1 MNKYKFLKKL
11 LCLTAVFML
20 TLSAAGCKEK
30 DTESNTSA
38 FPSAP
43 VNSEQTDALDPEN
56 IDLGTESG
64 TAVKAEELVIK
75 EGKANGVDVSKWQGK
90 IDWAKVKKSGI
101 DFAIIRIGFRGENG
115 VIYKDDCADY
125 NIQQADKAGVLVG
138 VYFFSTATTTAEA
151 LEEAEWTVSAIEG
164 YPISYPVVY
173 DCEGF
178 KNAESRM
185 YGISN
190 TQRTDNALAFLQYV
204 KQKGY
209 EGMLYSAKSELDN
222 SLYWDTPRIENT
234 YSVWVARYP
243 DVPYPKTSTPDYS
256 GKYDMWQY
264 TDKGTVSGI
273 SGNTDMSVSYFTRQ
287 KAAAKN
293 PDARP
298 KDAKAPTAND
308 NIYTAVS
315 DEVTAKIETN
325 LRDGATTKSNI
336 VGTLKNGEFLK
347 RTATGSNG
355 WSKLEL
361 NGKTVYAITSYLT
374 TDKSYKPQE
383 STSVSDGFS
392 PAEGE
397 VTAKDETNLRAE
409 PNTNS
414 EIVATIKNGE
424 FVTRVGVSPTGWTKL
439 SYNGRTAYAKTSL
452 LTTEVNSTSSKTEST
467 SDGFS
472 PAEGEVTA
480 KDETNLRAEPNTNS
494 EIVATIKNG
503 EFVTRIGVSP
513 IGWTK
518 VTYNGRTAYAKTS
531 LLTTEVNNTSSKTES
546 ASDGFSPASGR
557 VTAKTETNLRTAP
570 TTLNS
575 EVVYTLKKGEFAELI
590 GKHTNGWAKL
600 TFNGQTVY
608 AISSYLLSEEE
619 YNSQNG

>member
-11 LCLTAVFML
+11 LCLTAVFVL

-30 DTESNTSA
+30 DTESNTSDL
-38 FPSAP
+38 PSSPA
-43 VNSEQTDALDPEN
+43 NNEQTDALDPEN

-151 LEEAEWTVSAIEG
+151 LEEAEWTISAIEG

-424 FVTRVGVSPTGWTKL
+424 FVTRVGVK
-439 SYNGRTAYAKTSL
+439 R
-452 LTTEVNSTSSKTEST
+452 
-467 SDGFS
+467 
-472 PAEGEVTA
+472 
-480 KDETNLRAEPNTNS
+480 
-494 EIVATIKNG
+494 
-503 EFVTRIGVSP
+503 
-513 IGWTK
+513 
-518 VTYNGRTAYAKTS
+518 
-531 LLTTEVNNTSSKTES
+531 
-546 ASDGFSPASGR
+546 R
-557 VTAKTETNLRTAP
+557 VCNPCR
-570 TTLNS
+570 
-575 EVVYTLKKGEFAELI
+575 
-590 GKHTNGWAKL
+590 GKSHRL
-600 TFNGQTVY
+600 D
-608 AISSYLLSEEE
+608 
-619 YNSQNG
+619 